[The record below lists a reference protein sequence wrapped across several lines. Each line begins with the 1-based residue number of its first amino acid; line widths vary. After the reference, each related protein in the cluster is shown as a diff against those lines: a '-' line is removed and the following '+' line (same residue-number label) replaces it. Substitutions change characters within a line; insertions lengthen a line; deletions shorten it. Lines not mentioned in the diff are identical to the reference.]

1 MDLLIILTY
10 VAFAWAMFKIFKIP
24 VINGPFPPRHWVEY
38 LLSVV

>member
-10 VAFAWAMFKIFKIP
+10 VAFAWAMFKIFKLQI
-24 VINGPFPPRHWVEY
+24 IGPFPQRPWVAY